1 VNDTLLLVLFALCI
15 LASSFFSGSETA
27 LTTLSDAAVFRLK
40 EKRHPQ
46 AARLERLRGQLP
58 QTISTLLIGNNL
70 VNIAAGSIGTVLA
83 IEALGERWGV
93 VTATVGTTLVLLVC
107 GEVTPKTLAAR
118 NAERFASLAAPLV
131 DVLVTLF
138 GPLARL
144 LSAVAGVLL
153 RPFGGRTTAPAD
165 VTEEDVKS
173 LISLSHEHGQ
183 LEREDKEILHAVLE
197 FRDRPVAD
205 AMVPRAKMALL
216 PADATFEKVEAI
228 GRAWRYSRLPVYR
241 DTPDDIVGILHVK
254 DLFDVTDAEEKS
266 FDLSRF
272 LRPAIFVPE
281 QKSSRDLF
289 REMRR
294 RRFHMAV
301 VVDEL
306 GAVSGLV
313 TLEDLIEE
321 VLGDIADE
329 HDEEAA
335 SPVLDGASILIEGS
349 YPVAS
354 LERDLGLSLDEQEM
368 ETVAGFLLRRFGRIP
383 RTGAR
388 TWLGDVEFVVER
400 ASPRAIERIRITKK
414 ARAPEEPAAEKS

>member
-1 VNDTLLLVLFALCI
+1 MNDTLLLALYVACL

-40 EKRHPQ
+40 EKKHPQ
-46 AARLERLRGQLP
+46 AARLERLRGHLP
-58 QTISTLLIGNNL
+58 QTISTILIGNNL

-83 IEALGERWGV
+83 IEALGEKWGV
-93 VTATVGTTLVLLVC
+93 LTATVATTLLLLVF
-107 GEVTPKTLAAR
+107 GEVSPKTLAAR
-118 NAERFASLAAPLV
+118 NAEGIACVVAPVIEL
-131 DVLVTLF
+131 LVTLF
-138 GPLARL
+138 APLAKL
-144 LSAVAGVLL
+144 LARVAAVLL
-153 RPFGGRTTAPAD
+153 RPFGGRDAASAD

-183 LEREDKEILHAVLE
+183 LEQEEKEILHAVLE
-197 FRDRPVAD
+197 FGDRPVVE
-205 AMVPRAKMALL
+205 AMVPRAKMILL
-216 PADATFEKVEAI
+216 PADASFEKVEAI
-228 GRAWRYSRLPVYR
+228 GRVWRYSRLPVYR

-254 DLFDVTDAEEKS
+254 DLFDVTDAEERS
-266 FDLSRF
+266 FNLSRY

-281 QKSSRDLF
+281 LKRSGDLF

-313 TLEDLIEE
+313 TLEDLVEQM
-321 VLGDIADE
+321 LGDIDDE

-335 SPVLDGASILIEGS
+335 LPVLDGASILIEGS
-349 YPVAS
+349 YPVAA
-354 LERDLGLSLDEQEM
+354 LERDLGLSLDEPEM
-368 ETVAGFLLRRFGRIP
+368 ESVAGFLLKKFGRIP

-400 ASPRAIERIRITKK
+400 ASPRAIERIRITRK
-414 ARAPEEPAAEKS
+414 ARAPEEPASGKA

>member
-1 VNDTLLLVLFALCI
+1 VNDTLLLVLFGLCI
-15 LASSFFSGSETA
+15 LASFFFSGSETA

-118 NAERFASLAAPLV
+118 NAERVAGIVAPLV

-144 LSAVAGVLL
+144 LSAIAGVLL
-153 RPFGGRTTAPAD
+153 RPFGGRTAAPAD

-183 LEREDKEILHAVLE
+183 LEREEKEILHAVLE

-216 PADATFEKVEAI
+216 PADATFEKVEAV

-313 TLEDLIEE
+313 TLEDLVEE

-354 LERDLGLSLDEQEM
+354 LERDLGVSLDEQEM

-414 ARAPEEPAAEKS
+414 SRAPEEPAAEKS

>member
-1 VNDTLLLVLFALCI
+1 MNDTLLLLLFA
-15 LASSFFSGSETA
+15 ASIGASTFFSGSETA

-46 AARLERLRGQLP
+46 AARLERLRGHLA
-58 QTISTLLIGNNL
+58 QTISTLLIGNTL

-83 IEALGERWGV
+83 IELFGERWGV
-93 VTATVGTTLVLLVC
+93 VTATVATTLILLVF
-107 GEVTPKTLAAR
+107 GEVTPKTLATR
-118 NAERFASLAAPLV
+118 QAERVSCLAAPAIEL
-131 DVLVTLF
+131 LVTLF
-138 GPLARL
+138 APLAKL
-144 LSAVAGVLL
+144 LSGIASLLL
-153 RPFGGRTTAPAD
+153 RPLGGRTAAPTD

-183 LEREDKEILHAVLE
+183 LEQEEKEILHAVLD
-197 FRDRPVAD
+197 FGDRPVSES
-205 AMVPRAKMALL
+205 MVPRAKVVLL
-216 PADATFEKVEAI
+216 PADASFEKVQAI
-228 GRAWRYSRLPVYR
+228 GRVWRYSRLPVYR

-266 FDLSRF
+266 FDVSRY

-281 QKSSRDLF
+281 QKRSGDLF

-294 RRFHMAV
+294 RRFHMAI
-301 VVDEL
+301 VVDEM

-321 VLGDIADE
+321 VLGDISDE

-354 LERDLGLSLDEQEM
+354 LERDLGLSLEEPDM
-368 ETVAGFLLRRFGRIP
+368 ETVAGFLLKRFGRIP

-388 TWLGDVEFVVER
+388 TWLGDTEFVVER
-400 ASPRAIERIRITKK
+400 ASPRAIERVRITRR
-414 ARAPEEPAAEKS
+414 ARAPEEPVAEKA

>member
-1 VNDTLLLVLFALCI
+1 VNETLLLVLYVASV
-15 LASSFFSGSETA
+15 LASTFFSGSETA

-46 AARLERLRGQLP
+46 AARLERLRGHLA
-58 QTISTLLIGNNL
+58 QTISTLLIGNTL

-83 IEALGERWGV
+83 ISLFGERWGV
-93 VTATVGTTLVLLVC
+93 VTATAATTLVLLVF
-107 GEVTPKTLAAR
+107 GEVTPKTLASR
-118 NAERFASLAAPLV
+118 QAERVACLVAPAIEL
-131 DVLVTLF
+131 LVTLLA
-138 GPLARL
+138 PLAKL
-144 LSAVAGVLL
+144 LSGIASVLL
-153 RPFGGRTTAPAD
+153 RPLGGRSAPQAD

-183 LEREDKEILHAVLE
+183 LEREEKEILHAVLD
-197 FRDRPVAD
+197 FGDRPVAE
-205 AMVPRAKMALL
+205 AMVPRAKMVLL
-216 PADATFEKVEAI
+216 PADASFEKVTAI
-228 GRAWRYSRLPVYR
+228 GRVWRYSRLPVYR

-266 FDLSRF
+266 FDLSRY

-281 QKSSRDLF
+281 LKRSGDLF

-294 RRFHMAV
+294 RRFHMAI

-313 TLEDLIEE
+313 TLEDLVEE
-321 VLGDIADE
+321 VLGDISDE
-329 HDEEAA
+329 HDEEVA

-354 LERDLGLSLDEQEM
+354 LERDLGLSLEEPEM
-368 ETVAGFLLRRFGRIP
+368 ETVAGFLLKRFGRIP

-388 TWLGDVEFVVER
+388 TWLGDTEFVVER
-400 ASPRAIERIRITKK
+400 ASPRAVERIRITRK
-414 ARAPEEPAAEKS
+414 ARTPDGTAVARA

>member
-1 VNDTLLLVLFALCI
+1 VNDTLLLVLYVVCLG
-15 LASSFFSGSETA
+15 ASGFFSGSETA

-46 AARLERLRGQLP
+46 AARLERLRENLP
-58 QTISTLLIGNNL
+58 HTISTILVGNNL

-83 IEALGERWGV
+83 MEALGERWGV
-93 VTATVGTTLVLLVC
+93 VAATVVTTLLLLVF
-107 GEVTPKTLAAR
+107 GEVSPKTLAAR
-118 NAERFASLAAPLV
+118 NAERVAVLAAPAIDL
-131 DVLVTLF
+131 LGRLF
-138 GPLARL
+138 GPLSRV
-144 LSAVAGVLL
+144 LSAVAAVLL
-153 RPFGGRTTAPAD
+153 RPFGGRARAAD
-165 VTEEDVKS
+165 VTEEDVRD

-183 LEREDKEILHAVLE
+183 LEQEEKEILHAVLE
-197 FRDRPVAD
+197 FGNQAVVE
-205 AMVPRAKMALL
+205 AMVPRAKMVLL
-216 PADATFEKVEAI
+216 PADASFEKVEAI
-228 GRAWRYSRLPVYR
+228 GRVWRYSRLPVYR
-241 DTPDDIVGILHVK
+241 DTPEDIVGILHVK

-266 FDLSRF
+266 FNLSRY

-281 QKSSRDLF
+281 QKRSGDLF

-294 RRFHMAV
+294 RRFHMAI

-313 TLEDLIEE
+313 TLEDLIEQ
-321 VLGDIADE
+321 VLGDIDDE

-354 LERDLGLSLDEQEM
+354 LEKDLGLPLDEAEM
-368 ETVAGFLLRRFGRIP
+368 ETVAGFLLKRFGRIP

-400 ASPRAIERIRITKK
+400 ASPRAIERIRITQK
-414 ARAPEEPAAEKS
+414 ARAPEERAAEKT

>member
-1 VNDTLLLVLFALCI
+1 MNDTFLLALFVAC
-15 LASSFFSGSETA
+15 LASSGFFSGSETA

-40 EKRHPQ
+40 EKKHTQ
-46 AARLERLRGQLP
+46 AARLERLRGRLP

-83 IEALGERWGV
+83 IEAFGEKWGV
-93 VTATVGTTLVLLVC
+93 LTATIGTTLLLLVF

-118 NAERFASLAAPLV
+118 NAEAVACLAAPVVELLV
-131 DVLVTLF
+131 RLF
-138 GPLARL
+138 SPLARV
-144 LSAVAGVLL
+144 LSAIAAVLL
-153 RPFGGRTTAPAD
+153 RPFGGRATASAD

-173 LISLSHEHGQ
+173 LISLSHEHGR
-183 LEREDKEILHAVLE
+183 LEQEEKEILHAVLD
-197 FRDRPVAD
+197 FGDRPVVD
-205 AMVPRAKMALL
+205 AMVPRAKMVLL

-228 GRAWRYSRLPVYR
+228 GRVWRYSRLPVYR
-241 DTPDDIVGILHVK
+241 DTPEDIVGILHVK
-254 DLFDVTDAEEKS
+254 DLFDVTDAEEKA
-266 FDLSRF
+266 FQLSRF

-281 QKSSRDLF
+281 QKRSRDLF

-294 RRFHMAV
+294 RRFHMAI

-313 TLEDLIEE
+313 TLEDLIEQ

-354 LERDLGLSLDEQEM
+354 LEKDLGVPLEEQEM
-368 ETVAGFLLRRFGRIP
+368 ESVAGFLLKKFGRIP

-400 ASPRAIERIRITKK
+400 ASSRAIERIRITRK
-414 ARAPEEPAAEKS
+414 ARPSQRADAQKG

>member
-1 VNDTLLLVLFALCI
+1 MNDTLLVVLFVASI
-15 LASSFFSGSETA
+15 LASTFFSGSETA

-46 AARLERLRGQLP
+46 ALRLERLRGHLA
-58 QTISTLLIGNNL
+58 QTISTLLIGNTL

-83 IEALGERWGV
+83 IELLGERWGV
-93 VTATVGTTLVLLVC
+93 VTATVATTLLLLVFA
-107 GEVTPKTLAAR
+107 EVTPKTLASR
-118 NAERFASLAAPLV
+118 QAERVACLTAPAIEL
-131 DVLVTLF
+131 LVTLLA
-138 GPLARL
+138 PLAKL
-144 LSAVAGVLL
+144 LSGIASVLL
-153 RPFGGRTTAPAD
+153 RPLGGRTVAQVD

-173 LISLSHEHGQ
+173 FISLSHEHGQ
-183 LEREDKEILHAVLE
+183 LEREEKEILHAVLD
-197 FRDRPVAD
+197 FGDRPVSE
-205 AMVPRAKMALL
+205 AMVPRAKMVLL
-216 PADATFEKVEAI
+216 PADASFEKVQAI
-228 GRAWRYSRLPVYR
+228 GRVWRYSRLPVFR

-254 DLFDVTDAEEKS
+254 DLFDVTDAEERS
-266 FDLSRF
+266 FTLSKY

-281 QKSSRDLF
+281 LKRSGDLF

-321 VLGDIADE
+321 VLGDISDE

-335 SPVLDGASILIEGS
+335 SPVFDGGSILIEGS

-354 LERDLGLSLDEQEM
+354 LERDLGLSLEEPEM
-368 ETVAGFLLRRFGRIP
+368 ETVAGFLLKRFGRIP
-383 RTGAR
+383 RGGAR
-388 TWLGDVEFVVER
+388 TWLGDTEFVVER
-400 ASPRAIERIRITKK
+400 ASPRAIERIRITRRT
-414 ARAPEEPAAEKS
+414 RAPEEPAAEKG

>member
-1 VNDTLLLVLFALCI
+1 MNDTLLLVLYVVCLG
-15 LASSFFSGSETA
+15 ASGFFSGSETA

-46 AARLERLRGQLP
+46 AARLERLRENLP
-58 QTISTLLIGNNL
+58 HTISTILVGNNL

-83 IEALGERWGV
+83 MEALGERWGV
-93 VTATVGTTLVLLVC
+93 VAATVVTTLLLLVF
-107 GEVTPKTLAAR
+107 GEVSPKTLAAR
-118 NAERFASLAAPLV
+118 NAERVAVLAAPAIDL
-131 DVLVTLF
+131 LGRLF
-138 GPLARL
+138 GPLSRV
-144 LSAVAGVLL
+144 LSAVAAVLL
-153 RPFGGRTTAPAD
+153 RPFGGRARAAD
-165 VTEEDVKS
+165 VTEEDVRD

-183 LEREDKEILHAVLE
+183 LEQEEKEILHAVLE
-197 FRDRPVAD
+197 FGNQAVVE
-205 AMVPRAKMALL
+205 AMVPRAKMVLL
-216 PADATFEKVEAI
+216 PADASFEKVEAI
-228 GRAWRYSRLPVYR
+228 GRVWRYSRLPVYR
-241 DTPDDIVGILHVK
+241 DTPEDIVGILHVK

-266 FDLSRF
+266 FNLSRY

-281 QKSSRDLF
+281 QKRSGDLF

-294 RRFHMAV
+294 RRFHMAI

-313 TLEDLIEE
+313 TLEDLIEQ
-321 VLGDIADE
+321 VLGDIDDE

-354 LERDLGLSLDEQEM
+354 LEKDLGLPLDEAEM
-368 ETVAGFLLRRFGRIP
+368 ETVAGFLLKRFGRIP

-400 ASPRAIERIRITKK
+400 ASPRAIERIRITQK
-414 ARAPEEPAAEKS
+414 ARAPEERAAEKT

>member
-1 VNDTLLLVLFALCI
+1 VNDTLLLFLYVVCLG
-15 LASSFFSGSETA
+15 ASGFFSGSETA

-40 EKRHPQ
+40 EKKHPQ
-46 AARLERLRGQLP
+46 AARLERLRENLP
-58 QTISTLLIGNNL
+58 HTISTILVGNNL

-83 IEALGERWGV
+83 MDALGERWGV
-93 VTATVGTTLVLLVC
+93 VTATVVTTLLLLVF
-107 GEVTPKTLAAR
+107 GEVSPKTLAAR
-118 NAERFASLAAPLV
+118 NAERVAVLAAPAIDL
-131 DVLVTLF
+131 LGRLF
-138 GPLARL
+138 GPLSRV
-144 LSAVAGVLL
+144 LSAVASVLL
-153 RPFGGRTTAPAD
+153 RPFGGRARAAD
-165 VTEEDVKS
+165 VTEEDVRD

-183 LEREDKEILHAVLE
+183 LEREEKEILHAVLE
-197 FRDRPVAD
+197 FGNQAVVE
-205 AMVPRAKMALL
+205 AMVPRAKMVLL
-216 PADATFEKVEAI
+216 PADASFEKVEAV
-228 GRAWRYSRLPVYR
+228 GRVWRYSRLPVYR
-241 DTPDDIVGILHVK
+241 DNPEDIVGILHLK

-266 FDLSRF
+266 FNLSRF

-281 QKSSRDLF
+281 QKRSEDLF

-294 RRFHMAV
+294 RRFHMAI

-313 TLEDLIEE
+313 TLEDLIEQ
-321 VLGDIADE
+321 VLGDIDDE

-354 LERDLGLSLDEQEM
+354 LEKDLGLPLDEAEM
-368 ETVAGFLLRRFGRIP
+368 ETVAGFLLKRFGRIP

-400 ASPRAIERIRITKK
+400 ASPRAIERIRITQK
-414 ARAPEEPAAEKS
+414 ARAPEERAAEKS

>member
-1 VNDTLLLVLFALCI
+1 MNDTLLVVLFVASI
-15 LASSFFSGSETA
+15 LASTFFSGSETA

-46 AARLERLRGQLP
+46 ALRLERLRGHLA
-58 QTISTLLIGNNL
+58 QTISTLLIGNTL

-83 IEALGERWGV
+83 IELLGERWGV
-93 VTATVGTTLVLLVC
+93 VTATVATTLLLLVFA
-107 GEVTPKTLAAR
+107 EVTPKTLASR
-118 NAERFASLAAPLV
+118 QAERVACLTAPAIEL
-131 DVLVTLF
+131 LVTLLA
-138 GPLARL
+138 PLAKL
-144 LSAVAGVLL
+144 LSGIASVLL
-153 RPFGGRTTAPAD
+153 RPLGGRTVAQAD

-173 LISLSHEHGQ
+173 FISLSHEHGQ
-183 LEREDKEILHAVLE
+183 LEREEKEILHAVLD
-197 FRDRPVAD
+197 FGDRPVSE
-205 AMVPRAKMALL
+205 AMVPRAKMVLL
-216 PADATFEKVEAI
+216 PADASFEKVQAI
-228 GRAWRYSRLPVYR
+228 GRVWRYSRLPVFR

-254 DLFDVTDAEEKS
+254 DLFDVTDAEERS
-266 FDLSRF
+266 FTLSKY

-281 QKSSRDLF
+281 LKRSGDLF

-321 VLGDIADE
+321 VLGDISDE

-354 LERDLGLSLDEQEM
+354 LERDLGLSLEEPDM
-368 ETVAGFLLRRFGRIP
+368 ETVAGFLLKRFGRIP

-388 TWLGDVEFVVER
+388 TWLGDTEFVVER
-400 ASPRAIERIRITKK
+400 ASPRAIERVRITRR
-414 ARAPEEPAAEKS
+414 ARAPEEPVAEKA

>member
-1 VNDTLLLVLFALCI
+1 VSNGLLLAVFVLCVCG
-15 LASSFFSGSETA
+15 SCFFSGSETA
-27 LTTLSDAAVFRLK
+27 LTTLSDASVFRLK
-40 EKRHPQ
+40 ERKHPQ
-46 AARLERLRGQLP
+46 AARLERLRGHLP
-58 QTISTLLIGNNL
+58 QTLSTLLVGNTL
-70 VNIAAGSIGTVLA
+70 VNIAAGSIGTALA
-83 IEALGERWGV
+83 IDALGERWGV
-93 VTATVGTTLVLLVC
+93 VAATVGTTLVLLVF

-118 NAERFASLAAPLV
+118 EAERFSCLVAPAMEL
-131 DVLVTLF
+131 LVTLVA
-138 GPLARL
+138 PLAKL
-144 LSAVAGVLL
+144 LSALAGVLL
-153 RPFGGRTTAPAD
+153 RPFGPAASGPAD
-165 VTEEDVKS
+165 VTGEDVKN
-173 LISLSHEHGQ
+173 LISLSHQHGQ
-183 LEREDKEILHAVLE
+183 LESEEKEILHAVLD
-197 FRDRPVAD
+197 FGDRPVVE
-205 AMVPRAKMALL
+205 AMVPRAKMVVL
-216 PADATFEKVEAI
+216 PADADFEKVEAV
-228 GRAWRYSRLPVYR
+228 GRVWRYSRLPVYR

-254 DLFDVTDAEEKS
+254 DLFDVTDAEEKA
-266 FDLSRF
+266 FNVARY

-281 QKSSRDLF
+281 QKRSGDLF

-294 RRFHMAV
+294 RRFHMAI

-335 SPVLDGASILIEGS
+335 SPVMDGASMLVEGA

-354 LERDLGLSLDEQEM
+354 LERDLGRPLEEEEM
-368 ETVAGFLLRRFGRIP
+368 ETVAGLLLKRFGRIP

-414 ARAPEEPAAEKS
+414 SRAPEEPAAEKP

>member
-1 VNDTLLLVLFALCI
+1 MNDTLLLVLFALCI
-15 LASSFFSGSETA
+15 LASFFFSGSETA

-118 NAERFASLAAPLV
+118 NAERVAGIVAPLV

-144 LSAVAGVLL
+144 LSAIAGVLL
-153 RPFGGRTTAPAD
+153 RPFGGRTAAPAD

-183 LEREDKEILHAVLE
+183 LEREEKEILHAVLE

-205 AMVPRAKMALL
+205 AMVPRAKMVLL
-216 PADATFEKVEAI
+216 PADASFEKVEAV
-228 GRAWRYSRLPVYR
+228 GRVWRYSRLPVYR

-313 TLEDLIEE
+313 TLEDLVEE

-354 LERDLGLSLDEQEM
+354 LERDLGVSLDEQEM

-414 ARAPEEPAAEKS
+414 SRAPEEPAAEKS

>member
-1 VNDTLLLVLFALCI
+1 MSNTLLLVLFVACVG
-15 LASSFFSGSETA
+15 ASCFFSGSETA

-40 EKRHPQ
+40 EKKHPE
-46 AARLERLRGQLP
+46 AARLERLRGHLS
-58 QTISTLLIGNNL
+58 QTLSTLLIGNTL

-93 VTATVGTTLVLLVC
+93 VAATVGTTLILLVF
-107 GEVTPKTLAAR
+107 GEVTPKTLASR
-118 NAERFASLAAPLV
+118 QAERFASAMAPAIDL
-131 DVLVTLF
+131 LVTL
-138 GPLARL
+138 LAPMAKL
-144 LSAVAGVLL
+144 LSAIAGVLL
-153 RPFGGRTTAPAD
+153 RPFGGRTSSPAD

-183 LEREDKEILHAVLE
+183 LELEEKDILHAVLA
-197 FRDRPVAD
+197 FGDSPVVD
-205 AMVPRAKMALL
+205 AMVPRAKMVLL

-228 GRAWRYSRLPVYR
+228 GRVWRYSRLPVYR

-266 FDLSRF
+266 FDLSRH
-272 LRPAIFVPE
+272 LRPAIFIPE
-281 QKSSRDLF
+281 QKRSGDLF

-313 TLEDLIEE
+313 TLEDLVEQI
-321 VLGDIADE
+321 LGDIDDE
-329 HDEEAA
+329 HDEEAD
-335 SPVLDGASILIEGS
+335 SPVIDGASILIEGS

-354 LERDLGLSLDEQEM
+354 LERDLGLSLEEPEM
-368 ETVAGFLLRRFGRIP
+368 ETVAGFLLKKFGRIP

-388 TWLGDVEFVVER
+388 TWLGDTEFAVER

-414 ARAPEEPAAEKS
+414 ARAPEEPAAEKG

>member
-1 VNDTLLLVLFALCI
+1 MNDTLLLVLYVACI
-15 LASSFFSGSETA
+15 GASSFFSGSETA

-40 EKRHPQ
+40 EKKHPQ
-46 AARLERLRGQLP
+46 AARLERLRGNLP
-58 QTISTLLIGNNL
+58 HTISTILVGNNL

-83 IEALGERWGV
+83 MEALGERWGV
-93 VTATVGTTLVLLVC
+93 VAATVVTTLLLLVF
-107 GEVTPKTLAAR
+107 GEVSPKTLAAR
-118 NAERFASLAAPLV
+118 NAERVAVLAAPAIDL
-131 DVLVTLF
+131 LGRLF
-138 GPLARL
+138 GPLSRV
-144 LSAVAGVLL
+144 LSAVAAVLL
-153 RPFGGRTTAPAD
+153 RPFGGRARAAD
-165 VTEEDVKS
+165 VTEEDVRD

-183 LEREDKEILHAVLE
+183 LEREEKEILHAVLE
-197 FRDRPVAD
+197 FGNQAVVE
-205 AMVPRAKMALL
+205 AMVPRAKMVLL
-216 PADATFEKVEAI
+216 PADASFEKVEAV
-228 GRAWRYSRLPVYR
+228 GRVWRYSRLPVYR
-241 DTPDDIVGILHVK
+241 DTPEDIVGILHVK

-266 FDLSRF
+266 FNLSRF

-281 QKSSRDLF
+281 QKRSGDLF

-294 RRFHMAV
+294 RRFHMAI

-313 TLEDLIEE
+313 TLEDLIEQ
-321 VLGDIADE
+321 VLGDIDDE

-354 LERDLGLSLDEQEM
+354 LEKDLGLPLDEAEM
-368 ETVAGFLLRRFGRIP
+368 ETVAGFLLKRFGRIP

-400 ASPRAIERIRITKK
+400 ASPRAIERIRITQK
-414 ARAPEEPAAEKS
+414 ARAPEERAAEKT

>member
-1 VNDTLLLVLFALCI
+1 VNNTLLLILFAGSIC
-15 LASSFFSGSETA
+15 ASCFFSGSETA

-40 EKRHPQ
+40 EQRHPQ
-46 AARLERLRGQLP
+46 AARLERLRGHLA
-58 QTISTLLIGNNL
+58 QTISTLLIGNTL

-83 IEALGERWGV
+83 IEALGEQWGV
-93 VTATVGTTLVLLVC
+93 LTATVATTLLLLVF
-107 GEVTPKTLAAR
+107 GEVTPKTLASR
-118 NAERFASLAAPLV
+118 QAERVACLAAPAIELLV
-131 DVLVTLF
+131 RSLA
-138 GPLARL
+138 PLAKL
-144 LSAVAGVLL
+144 LSGIASVLL
-153 RPFGGRTTAPAD
+153 RPFGGRTTTSAD
-165 VTEEDVKS
+165 VTEEDVKN

-183 LEREDKEILHAVLE
+183 LEQEEKEILHAVLA
-197 FRDRPVAD
+197 FGDQPVVD
-205 AMVPRAKMALL
+205 AMVPRAKMVLL

-228 GRAWRYSRLPVYR
+228 GRVWRYSRLPVYR

-266 FDLSRF
+266 FSLSRF

-281 QKSSRDLF
+281 QKRSGDLF

-294 RRFHMAV
+294 RRFHMAI

-313 TLEDLIEE
+313 TLEDLVEQM
-321 VLGDIADE
+321 LGEIDDE
-329 HDEEAA
+329 HDEEAVV
-335 SPVLDGASILIEGS
+335 PVLDGASILIEGS

-354 LERDLGLSLDEQEM
+354 LERDLGLSLDEPEM

-388 TWLGDVEFVVER
+388 TWLGDTEFVVER
-400 ASPRAIERIRITKK
+400 ASPRAVERIRITRK
-414 ARAPEEPAAEKS
+414 ARAPEEPAPEKA

>member
-1 VNDTLLLVLFALCI
+1 MNDTLLLVLYVACLGT
-15 LASSFFSGSETA
+15 SGFFSGSETA

-46 AARLERLRGQLP
+46 AARLERLRGHLA

-93 VTATVGTTLVLLVC
+93 VTATVATTLLLLVF

-118 NAERFASLAAPLV
+118 NAERVACFAAPVVEL
-131 DVLVTLF
+131 LVTLF
-138 GPLARL
+138 APLARL
-144 LSAVAGVLL
+144 LSRIAAVLL
-153 RPFGGRTTAPAD
+153 RPFGGRTTASAD

-173 LISLSHEHGQ
+173 LISLSHDQGQ
-183 LEREDKEILHAVLE
+183 LEQEEKEILHAVLE
-197 FRDRPVAD
+197 FGDQPVVE
-205 AMVPRAKMALL
+205 AMVPRAKMVLL
-216 PADATFEKVEAI
+216 PADSTFEKVEAI
-228 GRAWRYSRLPVYR
+228 GRVWRYSRLPVYR

-266 FDLSRF
+266 FNLSRY

-281 QKSSRDLF
+281 QKRSGDLF

-313 TLEDLIEE
+313 TLEDLVEQM
-321 VLGDIADE
+321 LGDIDDE

-335 SPVLDGASILIEGS
+335 SPVLDGGSILIEGS

-354 LERDLGLSLDEQEM
+354 LERDLRLSLEETEM
-368 ETVAGFLLRRFGRIP
+368 ETVAGFLLKRFGRIP

-388 TWLGDVEFVVER
+388 TWLGDTEFVVER
-400 ASPRAIERIRITKK
+400 ASPRAIERIRITRK
-414 ARAPEEPAAEKS
+414 ARASDEPEAERA

>member
-1 VNDTLLLVLFALCI
+1 MSDTLLLVLYALCI

-27 LTTLSDAAVFRLK
+27 LTTLSEAAVYRLK
-40 EKRHPQ
+40 EKKHPQ
-46 AARLERLRGQLP
+46 AARLERLRGKLS

-70 VNIAAGSIGTVLA
+70 VNIAAGSIGTLLA
-83 IEALGERWGV
+83 ITALGERWGV
-93 VTATVGTTLVLLVC
+93 LTATVVTTLILLVF

-118 NAERFASLAAPLV
+118 NAERVACAAAPLIEL
-131 DVLVTLF
+131 LVTV
-138 GPLARL
+138 LAPVARV
-144 LSAVAGVLL
+144 LSGIAAVLL
-153 RPFGGRTTAPAD
+153 RPFGGRTSAAAD

-183 LEREDKEILHAVLE
+183 LEREEKEILHAVLD
-197 FRDRPVAD
+197 FGDRPVVE
-205 AMVPRAKMALL
+205 AMVPRAKMVLL
-216 PADATFEKVEAI
+216 PADATFEKVQAI
-228 GRAWRYSRLPVYR
+228 GRVWRYSRLPVYR

-254 DLFDVTDAEEKS
+254 DLFDVTDAEEKCFS
-266 FDLSRF
+266 LSRY

-281 QKSSRDLF
+281 QKRSGDLF

-294 RRFHMAV
+294 RRFHMAI

-313 TLEDLIEE
+313 TLEDLVEE
-321 VLGDIADE
+321 VLGDIDDE

-335 SPVLDGASILIEGS
+335 SPVIDGGSILIEGS

-354 LERDLGLSLDEQEM
+354 LERDLGLSLEEADM

-400 ASPRAIERIRITKK
+400 ASPRAIERIRITRKP
-414 ARAPEEPAAEKS
+414 RAPEGSAAEKG